1 MIEFMRDHT
10 LVLTFIIFVL
20 HLIILAVSW
29 PRMTTKAESGRNTGF
44 FIFAVCLHT
53 CVTLA
58 FSVIAIEVVK

>member
-1 MIEFMRDHT
+1 MIEFMRDHVFLLA
-10 LVLTFIIFVL
+10 LVVFAL
-20 HLIILAVSW
+20 HLIILTVSW

-44 FIFAVCLHT
+44 FIFAVCFHT